1 MPSIPSSG
9 TRVPRQAAN
18 TSKESNSRSE
28 TSTWRPGPA
37 DRTVL
42 DSSGTV
48 VHVPA
53 DWGWLPPGDPM
64 WTRRVKTRGPHW
76 VVQEK
81 VGRKVFS
88 RGIWAPAATITEVK
102 IEVDAQRSTAS
113 YAAGLAKAAERRG
126 VEQARYVDEFQDA
139 ILDFLAFAPKHQS
152 VANSLAI
159 AVAQHATPVGSGTVA
174 RTERIPVSQRAESA
188 VIAWLR
194 HQTTAYD
201 HMTIRRQKG
210 VRRQVRRELAEQ
222 SRQLLS
228 HYRAGKPIASDCPL
242 RVALEKVKS

>member
-1 MPSIPSSG
+1 
-9 TRVPRQAAN
+9 
-18 TSKESNSRSE
+18 
-28 TSTWRPGPA
+28 
-37 DRTVL
+37 
-42 DSSGTV
+42 
-48 VHVPA
+48 
-53 DWGWLPPGDPM
+53 M